1 MKAQVSTDLKELNQ
15 LHQTMYD
22 SVFDYVWFPVKILC
36 PKKKFKSQKQV
47 DEHFSEH
54 EDYCGV
60 REANGE
66 YQVSFPIYRLDY
78 MVGLDAVI
86 EHMILDEEDLALRI

>member
-1 MKAQVSTDLKELNQ
+1 MKTQANTDLSELSQ

-22 SVFDYVWFPVKILC
+22 CVFDYVWFPVEILC
-36 PKKKFKSQKQV
+36 PNKNFKSEKQV
-47 DEHFSEH
+47 DEHFFEH

-60 REANGE
+60 RKIGE
-66 YQVSFPIYRLDY
+66 KYQVNFPIYRLDY

-86 EHMILDEEDLALRI
+86 KHMILDDVEVQ